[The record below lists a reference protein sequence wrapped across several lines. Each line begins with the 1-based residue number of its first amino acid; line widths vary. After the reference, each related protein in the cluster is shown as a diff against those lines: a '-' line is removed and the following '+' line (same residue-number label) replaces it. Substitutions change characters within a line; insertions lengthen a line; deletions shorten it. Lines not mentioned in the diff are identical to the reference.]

1 MVATK
6 IHNEIEFKLGMT
18 QKEYDDFVA
27 NVEELF
33 KAASADP
40 SLATKWEPIT
50 KLKDALVVAQVT
62 P

>member
-6 IHNEIEFKLGMT
+6 VHNEIEFKLGMS

-40 SLATKWEPIT
+40 SLATKWEPNDLRLLIVFH
-50 KLKDALVVAQVT
+50 LR
-62 P
+62 

>member
-1 MVATK
+1 MVVTK
-6 IHNEIEFKLGMT
+6 VHNDIEFKVGMT
-18 QKEYDDFVA
+18 QNEYDDFVA

-40 SLATKWEPIT
+40 STAAKWEPIT
-50 KLKDALVVAQVT
+50 KLKDAFVVAQVA